1 MGRWSAW
8 QRSIHQSL
16 EQTLEIWVRWKA
28 FDWNGLVYI
37 VNNNKYYQNR
47 SELTNPFKR
56 WMKSRNESL
65 FCFHPA
71 LVYFLK
77 PNCNIICSLSCHSAK
92 GIFYAFFKI
101 FGSTQIIFCHLISEG
116 IWKMQGICSHAAN
129 DGSGLRLKN
138 LSRKIDGKGLIFRC
152 FFSNPI

>member
-1 MGRWSAW
+1 MLLSDP
-8 QRSIHQSL
+8 QRQYFIDSICS
-16 EQTLEIWVRWKA
+16 TLIGINTDDSFLKFRKKLILAFANEILNFSNV
-28 FDWNGLVYI
+28 FIGDNIPIITSDEVDIIDNQLVYI

-56 WMKSRNESL
+56 CMKSRNESL

-92 GIFYAFFKI
+92 GIFYAFF
-101 FGSTQIIFCHLISEG
+101 
-116 IWKMQGICSHAAN
+116 
-129 DGSGLRLKN
+129 
-138 LSRKIDGKGLIFRC
+138 
-152 FFSNPI
+152 